1 MSDLLNGFA
10 TVVSSPEALLWCLI
24 GVTIG
29 TLIGALPGLGP
40 ITGIALLLPLTFQID
55 QLSALILLMSVYLG
69 TMYGGRISSIL
80 INVPGDGG
88 AIVTTFDGYPLA
100 RQGRAGYA
108 LTLSAIASFIGG
120 IVGFIGMVL
129 LTSILARLAL
139 VFGPAE
145 YFSLILFTLI
155 AACGLTTNKP
165 LKPLIATTFGLL
177 IYTIGSDPVA
187 GSDQIGRASCR
198 ERVERAARAGSA

>member
-88 AIVTTFDGYPLA
+88 AIVTTFDG
-100 RQGRAGYA
+100 
-108 LTLSAIASFIGG
+108 
-120 IVGFIGMVL
+120 
-129 LTSILARLAL
+129 
-139 VFGPAE
+139 
-145 YFSLILFTLI
+145 
-155 AACGLTTNKP
+155 
-165 LKPLIATTFGLL
+165 
-177 IYTIGSDPVA
+177 
-187 GSDQIGRASCR
+187 
-198 ERVERAARAGSA
+198 